1 MTIRQSLA
9 SREACLATRKT
20 EDSGLRTESSSSDR
34 SDPTHTTQS
43 TVFATLSYSAP
54 HTARRSS
61 PKSSRVTVFLLA
73 VALSRSLDLDLLH
86 AASPSLAERVTEHKL
101 ANGLTVLMVERH
113 QTPVVSI
120 NITFAVGGINEQVGQ
135 TGLAHL
141 YEHMAFKGTR
151 TVGTRDYEKEKPI
164 LEELGRVGTELEQ
177 RQRDMAKQ
185 GRAATAE
192 EQAAIDTLQNRFAEL
207 QSQASQYVVGNEM
220 ALLYQRH
227 GGVGFN
233 ASTGKDLTRYTISLP
248 ANRLPLWAAIEA
260 DRMANPVLREFY
272 KERGVVMEERRLR
285 NDDSPNGLLFETFTS
300 AAFRAHGYGVPTIG
314 WGSDIL
320 SLTPVATEAFFKT
333 HYGPNRATIA
343 LVGDIDPKEVLALIE
358 STFGKIPAAPA
369 SPSLVTVEPEQRG
382 ERRVEV
388 EFDAEPSIVI
398 GYHKPGLGHPDDDV
412 FDVIDAVL
420 TDGLTSRLHTKLV
433 RERRLAASVNSDANY
448 PGVRAP
454 NLFIV
459 TATPLAPHTVAEVEA
474 AIYEELER
482 LKQEPVSPKELE
494 KVINNLDAD
503 LVRALRSNSG
513 LASQLALYQT
523 VAGDWRYVLKS
534 RDKIAAVTP
543 ADVQRVAAQY
553 FTKSNRTVGVL
564 VKKEIGKSMAAVPA
578 SEATQ

>member
-1 MTIRQSLA
+1 MNNRLRLRLRLSKSVNFGIQWGA
-9 SREACLATRKT
+9 IAGI
-20 EDSGLRTESSSSDR
+20 GL
-34 SDPTHTTQS
+34 
-43 TVFATLSYSAP
+43 
-54 HTARRSS
+54 
-61 PKSSRVTVFLLA
+61 LLN
-73 VALSRSLDLDLLH
+73 LSLDLNLLF
-86 AASPSLAERVTEHKL
+86 AAPPSLADRVVEHRL

-120 NITFAVGGINEQVGQ
+120 NITFAVGGINEQIGQ
-135 TGLAHL
+135 TGLAHF

-151 TVGTRDYEKEKPI
+151 TVGTKDYEKEKPV
-164 LEELGRVGTELEQ
+164 LDELARVGTELEQ
-177 RQRDMAKQ
+177 RQRDAATQ
-185 GRAATAE
+185 NGGATAE
-192 EQAAIDTLQNRFAEL
+192 ERAAIDSLQKHFTEL
-207 QSQASQYVVGNEM
+207 QTLASQYVVGNEV

-285 NDDSPNGLLFETFTS
+285 NEDSPSGLLFETFTS

-314 WGSDIL
+314 WASDIL
-320 SLTPVATEAFFKT
+320 SLTPAQTEAFFRT

-343 LVGDIDPKEVLALIE
+343 LVGDINPKEVIALIE
-358 STFGKIPAAPA
+358 QTFGTIPPAPP
-369 SPSLVTVEPEQRG
+369 SPSPATVEPEQRG

-388 EFDAEPSIVI
+388 EFDAEPTLVI

-412 FDVIDAVL
+412 FEVIDAIL
-420 TDGLTSRLHTKLV
+420 TDGLTSRLHQTLV
-433 RERRLAASVNSDANY
+433 RERRLAASVGSDANY

-454 NLFIV
+454 NLFIL
-459 TATPLAPHTVAEVEA
+459 TATPLAPHTTSEVES
-474 AIYEELER
+474 AIYDELER
-482 LKQEPVSPKELE
+482 LKREPVSSRELE

-513 LASQLALYQT
+513 LASQLALYQA
-523 VAGDWRYVLKS
+523 VAGDWRYVLQS
-534 RDKIAAVTP
+534 RDKVAAVTA
-543 ADVQRVAAQY
+543 ADIQRVATRY

-564 VKKEIGKSMAAVPA
+564 VKKSAATTMAAVPGGEVA
-578 SEATQ
+578 R